1 MPTATNPDTG
11 EHVYLSDKG
20 EWLPAQTAT
29 NPQTKEMVVWNGKD
43 WESLEQKRS
52 AGLKLLDDV
61 ARKTAQGAT
70 FGWAD
75 ELSAKANEL
84 TGNGTYE
91 ENLAKENAR
100 NQQIPK
106 SVGVPAE
113 IAGGLATTAA
123 TMPITGAISGATGLA
138 KLPGW
143 IRSVAAGT
151 GTGALY
157 GAGTAEPGERTEGA
171 VKGAAIG
178 APGGLLG
185 YGAGRAAG
193 AARDVFRPNAVAA
206 GDLARAFERDSI
218 APKQFLTD
226 VQNAQNIRP
235 GVATAADVGGENV
248 KGLVERVA
256 QTPGAGRTTVVPFL
270 TARQQGQMGRMAS
283 DLSGLTGSTKTAT
296 QAVTDTMADRAAT
309 AKPLYQQAF
318 NFNARQDADINT
330 AWNNVTATGW
340 GQSILKSPEF
350 KKNLQTEYGITDPTN
365 APLMTVIDA
374 WKKQADDLIGSAIRE
389 GNNNKARVISDMR
402 DKLIS
407 VVDQKNPDYAK
418 ARDAWAGPSRYLDA
432 INEGKNIFNTKIS
445 AEEFGNAVKN
455 LSASEREGYTIG
467 AISAI
472 TGRMGNDPSKLG
484 DMTKFVRSPEMRE
497 KILALMP
504 TPEAKQK
511 WAERLNFEVGSSEL
525 TGRALGNSATARRL
539 AERQDADSMT
549 GDLIMD
555 AFSHSPPMALLRRM
569 VTAVPQKVRDTMR
582 SQSDQVLA
590 ELLTDPNSMQGLVNA
605 INRIQQGTRKPS
617 MMSAVAGSEGANAA
631 LK

>member
-1 MPTATNPDTG
+1 MPIATNDAG

-20 EWLPAQTAT
+20 EWLPAQTAQ
-29 NPQTKEMVVWNGKD
+29 NPQTKAMVVWDGKD
-43 WESLEQKRS
+43 WQTLEQKRS
-52 AGLKLLDDV
+52 VGLKSLDDM
-61 ARKTAQGAT
+61 ARKAAQGAS

-75 ELSAKANEL
+75 EISAKANEL

-100 NQQIPK
+100 NKEISPAI
-106 SVGVPAE
+106 GIPAE

-123 TMPITGAISGATGLA
+123 TMPITGPISAATGIA

-143 IRSVAAGT
+143 TRSILAGGAAG
-151 GTGALY
+151 GLY

-178 APGGLLG
+178 APAGLGG
-185 YGAGRAAG
+185 YAVGRAAG
-193 AARDVFRPNAVAA
+193 EVASVLRPNAVAA
-206 GDLARAFERDSI
+206 GDLARAFERDNI
-218 APKQFLTD
+218 TPKQFLTD
-226 VQNAQNIRP
+226 VQKSQTVRP

-248 KGLVERVA
+248 KGLVERIA

-270 TARQQGQMGRMAS
+270 TGRQQGQIGRIS
-283 DLSGLTGSTKTAT
+283 GDLSQLTGSSKTAT
-296 QAVTDTMADRAAT
+296 QAITDTMADRSAT
-309 AKPLYQQAF
+309 AAPLYKQAF

-330 AWNNVTATGW
+330 AWSNVTATGW
-340 GQSILKSPEF
+340 GQSILKSGEF
-350 KKNLQTEYGITDPTN
+350 RKNLQTEYGITDPTN
-365 APLMTVIDA
+365 APLMVVIDA
-374 WKKQADDLIGSAIRE
+374 FKKQADDIVGNAIRN
-389 GNNNKARVISDMR
+389 GNNNQARIVGDMR
-402 DKLIS
+402 DKLINI
-407 VVDQKNPDYAK
+407 VDQKNPDYAK

-432 INEGKNIFNTKIS
+432 INEGKDIFNTKIS
-445 AEEFGNAVKN
+445 AEQLGNAIN
-455 LSASEREGYTIG
+455 SMSAVEREGYTIG

-472 TGRMGNDPSKLG
+472 TGRMGNDPAKLA
-484 DMTKFVRSPEMRE
+484 DYTKFVRSPEMRE
-497 KILALMP
+497 KIAAIMP

-511 WAERLNFEVGSSEL
+511 WVDRLNFEVGSSEL

-539 AERQDADSMT
+539 AERQDADGIT

-590 ELLTDPNSMQGLVNA
+590 ELLTDPNSMKGLVQA
-605 INRIQQGTRKPS
+605 INRIQQGVRKPS
-617 MMSAVAGSEGANAA
+617 MMSAVAGSEGTNAL